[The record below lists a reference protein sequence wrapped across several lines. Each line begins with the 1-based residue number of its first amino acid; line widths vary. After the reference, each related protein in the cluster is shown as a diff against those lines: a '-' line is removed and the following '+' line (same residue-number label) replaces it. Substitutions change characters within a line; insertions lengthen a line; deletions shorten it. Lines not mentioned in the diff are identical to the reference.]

1 MYYNMNTAHDDQEV
15 PAAPM
20 EDDLSQL
27 QLEVAHRADEIW
39 RREGNGRGSDVEF
52 WLRAEREVMEHRL
65 FAGAAGL
72 HGFT

>member
-1 MYYNMNTAHDDQEV
+1 MYYKMNTARNDQDV
-15 PAAPM
+15 PALPM

-39 RREGNGRGSDVEF
+39 RSEGNGRGSDIEF

-65 FAGAAGL
+65 FAGSTGL